1 MSVAQTPG
9 SPRTGVGGAEEG
21 SRLDALLGSIADAL
35 ITVDERGAME
45 SVNPAAERLFGYR
58 AADLVGASFAALFA
72 DPDRNAYA
80 GHLGDFAA
88 GRPMPI
94 LGSVREALGR
104 RADGSSFPI
113 ELTLTEVTLGD
124 RMLVAIAR
132 DITERK
138 QAEDQLH
145 RLADFDPSTALLN
158 RRSFE
163 QQLDTH
169 IDHSA
174 RYGAGGSVL
183 VLDIDNFK
191 YVNDSFGHHAGDEL
205 IGAVA
210 GQLRGRLR
218 KTDLLARLSGDEF
231 GMLLHGADTAKAMT
245 VAEELRTLLGNNVY
259 VLGRQSIRA
268 TVSIGVTTV
277 GEEGITGAELVAR
290 ADQAMHAAKEA
301 GRDRIA
307 EFDPDSRLQRDSG
320 VVWSDRVREAID
332 SGRLVLLAQ
341 PILDLAANEVSQHEL
356 LIRMRGDDGELVPP
370 MAFLPT
376 AERFG
381 LVRGLDRW
389 VAQHAIRLIA
399 SHQRAGR
406 SLVLEVNLSGKTIE
420 DQEFATAIG
429 REIVQAGIEPS
440 NLIFE
445 VTEAAA
451 VADLERARKFAESLT
466 RLGCRFALDDF
477 GAGFAS
483 FYYLKH
489 LPLHLLKIDGEFVKD
504 LPRTPHDR
512 PIVKALVDV
521 AEDMGLRTVA
531 EFVEDEATLE
541 ILRDLGVTYAQ
552 GHHIGL
558 PAPVGE
564 ISP

>member
-1 MSVAQTPG
+1 MAVAPSQG
-9 SPRTGVGGAEEG
+9 SPGTDISGVEAG

-58 AADLVGASFAALFA
+58 AADLLGASFPALFA
-72 DPDRNAYA
+72 GPDRDAYA
-80 GHLGDFAA
+80 GYVRDFGA
-88 GRPMPI
+88 GRPMPL

-104 RADGSSFPI
+104 RGDGSSFPI

-124 RMLVAIAR
+124 RMLVAVAR

-138 QAEDQLH
+138 HAEEQLR
-145 RLADFDPSTALLN
+145 RLADFDPFTTLLN
-158 RRSFE
+158 RRRFE
-163 QQLDTH
+163 QELDTH

-174 RYGAGGSVL
+174 RYGPGGSVL

-191 YVNDSFGHHAGDEL
+191 NVNDSFGHHAGDEL

-210 GQLRGRLR
+210 GQLRARLR
-218 KTDLLARLSGDEF
+218 KTDLLARLGGDEF
-231 GMLLHGADTAKAMT
+231 GMLLHGADAAKAMT
-245 VAEELRTLLGNNVY
+245 VAEELRALIGNHPY
-259 VLGRQSIRA
+259 VLGRQSVRV
-268 TVSIGVTTV
+268 TVSVGVTTI
-277 GEEGITGAELVAR
+277 GEEGITGAELIGR
-290 ADQAMHAAKEA
+290 ADHATIAAKEA

-320 VVWSDRVREAID
+320 VVWSERVREAID
-332 SGRLVLLAQ
+332 SGRFVLLAQ

-356 LIRMRGDDGELVPP
+356 LIRMRGDDGELVAP

-451 VADLERARKFAESLT
+451 VADLEQARKFAESMT
-466 RLGCRFALDDF
+466 RLGCGFALDDF

-489 LPLHLLKIDGEFVKD
+489 LPLHALKIDGEFVKD
-504 LPRTPHDR
+504 LPRTPHDQL
-512 PIVKALVDV
+512 IVKALVDV
-521 AEDMGLRTVA
+521 AEGMGMKTVA

-541 ILRDLGVTYAQ
+541 ILRGLGVTYAQ
-552 GHHIGL
+552 GHHIGR

-564 ISP
+564 LSP